1 MTPCQLQFYPI
12 VILSYLFIFVNN
24 ELGLLIYVVAIMTWL
39 FDIDIGVMYAFMEEL
54 TNWFTTNHFMDVMG
68 ICYSKY

>member
-12 VILSYLFIFVNN
+12 VILPYSFIFVND
-24 ELGLLIYVVAIMTWL
+24 ELGLLIYVVPIMTRL
-39 FDIDIGVMYAFMEEL
+39 LDIDIGVMYAFMEEL